1 MNPRS
6 KGSRQSAVMFHRS
19 LTALFEAHE
28 QTRLCIVWSPVDRT
42 LEPAERARALTEQL
56 IRTTPQDAVE
66 DNITEA
72 FLVRDTR
79 AKPSRPGA
87 SDTSRNPR
95 PTSTSRPLPSPTLRT
110 APLVLYGRQQ
120 SRLTRRRIRAL
131 QAILPLIPTTRQVN
145 RPFHS
150 RHTTTTV
157 ARLAVGHDFTG
168 GCCTPSD
175 SIARFPIITTRVR
188 A

>member
-72 FLVRDTR
+72 FLLRDTR

-87 SDTSRNPR
+87 SDTWRNPVPPPHHGLLLPPSSGR
-95 PTSTSRPLPSPTLRT
+95 RQLPSMVCSSQDL
-110 APLVLYGRQQ
+110 
-120 SRLTRRRIRAL
+120 
-131 QAILPLIPTTRQVN
+131 
-145 RPFHS
+145 
-150 RHTTTTV
+150 
-157 ARLAVGHDFTG
+157 
-168 GCCTPSD
+168 
-175 SIARFPIITTRVR
+175 
-188 A
+188 